1 MQTITEKLYKDSI
14 PEIKE
19 RFSYKNEMSIPKIK
33 MISINVGIKAVDSDN
48 KLLSYLL
55 SQLSNIAGQ
64 KAVLTKSRKAIST
77 FKLRKDLPIGCRVTL
92 RGKRMYQFLD
102 KLTIIALPRIR
113 DFRGLSSK
121 GFNESNHYSFG
132 IKEHNIFLEVDL
144 DNILKIFGLNITIVS
159 TAKTKEEALYLLKK
173 LNFPIK

>member
-1 MQTITEKLYKDSI
+1 MQTLTEKLYKDSI
-14 PEIKE
+14 ADLKTK
-19 RFSYKNEMSIPKIK
+19 FSYTNNLAIPRLTSI
-33 MISINVGIKAVDSDN
+33 SVNVGIKAVDSDN
-48 KLLSYLL
+48 KFLNYMAT
-55 SQLSNIAGQ
+55 QVSNLAGQ

-92 RGKRMYQFLD
+92 RGKKMYEFLD
-102 KLTIIALPRIR
+102 RLINIALPRVR

-121 GFNESNHYSFG
+121 GFNQSNHYSFG
-132 IKEHNIFLEVDL
+132 LKEHTIFLEVNL
-144 DNILKIFGLNITIVS
+144 DNVVKVFGLNITVAS